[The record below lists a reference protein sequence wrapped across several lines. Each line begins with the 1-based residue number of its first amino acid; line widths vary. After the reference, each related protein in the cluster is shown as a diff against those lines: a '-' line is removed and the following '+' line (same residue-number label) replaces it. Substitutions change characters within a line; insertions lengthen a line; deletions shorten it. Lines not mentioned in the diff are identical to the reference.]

1 MFILALSSSRD
12 SAFKLPND
20 SLPDP
25 EVADLH
31 LIPLV
36 SRRSTTPGWANQQAT
51 QIRSLVSV
59 RLWPASSVRRC
70 RPGDGLA
77 AGSGPQWLTLAQ

>member
-12 SAFKLPND
+12 SAFKLPNE
-20 SLPDP
+20 SLPDA

-36 SRRSTTPGWANQQAT
+36 SRRSTTPGSANQQAT
-51 QIRSLVSV
+51 PIRTLVSV
-59 RLWPASSVRRC
+59 RLW
-70 RPGDGLA
+70 
-77 AGSGPQWLTLAQ
+77 AGSAYSGVRISRRLSAGQKPTQGRWQ